1 MKLSSILSNSSGEV
15 FSIRRR
21 ATVKDAIEILAE
33 RNIGALVVTDAAGE
47 LCGVISERDIIRTA
61 AKHSDVGAFQVSQ
74 VMTTKVRKGLPED
87 DVVSVGRM
95 MVDGHFRHLPVLS
108 EGRVIGIVSIGQIL
122 RAQRNIFLG
131 EKDTLETQLMAMED

>member
-21 ATVKDAIEILAE
+21 ATVQDAIEILAE

-61 AKHSDVGAFQVSQ
+61 AKHPDVGTFQVSQ

-108 EGRVIGIVSIGQIL
+108 EGRVVGIVSIGQIL
-122 RAQRNIFLG
+122 RAQRNVFLG
-131 EKDTLETQLMAMED
+131 EKDTLETQLMATED